1 MQTSVSS
8 KLKKCHRVHF
18 VHFSPSLIFRTLN
31 VYNRSTFSRAEG
43 IILVILFIFSIN
55 SCTNRKNVSS
65 ATHILIILISFS
77 PFYIIIFNVL
87 LAHSKF
93 IWWAFKYSFRI
104 FWWVCEKIMSIWLWL
119 DLRLNVS
126 SSLNAVLCI
135 MPWNVFN
142 LDSTKLLHWNWRD

>member
-77 PFYIIIFNVL
+77 PFYIIIFNAFTCTFKIHFL
-87 LAHSKF
+87 SLQIF
-93 IWWAFKYSFRI
+93 ISNI
-104 FWWVCEKIMSIWLWL
+104 LMSLWKNNEHITL
-119 DLRLNVS
+119 IGFTTECFIITECCVVYYAMKR
-126 SSLNAVLCI
+126 
-135 MPWNVFN
+135 F
-142 LDSTKLLHWNWRD
+142 